1 MEIDNTKIEDIFDM
15 TIEEA
20 IMLFGT
26 DWLCKKLKK
35 YGDKNRAKGI
45 LYCGNLEEL
54 KEVAKIKDRKGDKD
68 Q

>member
-26 DWLCKKLKK
+26 DWLCKKLKE
-35 YGDKNRAKGI
+35 YGDINRPKGI
-45 LYCGNLEEL
+45 IYCGNLEEI
-54 KEVAKIKDRKGDKD
+54 KPIKIKGE
-68 Q
+68 

>member
-1 MEIDNTKIEDIFDM
+1 MLENTEITDLLDM

-20 IMLFGT
+20 IIIFGT
-26 DWLCKKLKK
+26 DWLCKKLKE
-35 YGDKNRAKGI
+35 YGDKNRARGI

-54 KEVAKIKDRKGDKD
+54 KEVAKIKDRKRDKD